1 VIKQFR
7 TDLAVIKQFLTPWQH
22 VIWPPLL

>member
-7 TDLAVIKQFLTPWQH
+7 TDSAVIKQFLTDVPEFAA
-22 VIWPPLL
+22 